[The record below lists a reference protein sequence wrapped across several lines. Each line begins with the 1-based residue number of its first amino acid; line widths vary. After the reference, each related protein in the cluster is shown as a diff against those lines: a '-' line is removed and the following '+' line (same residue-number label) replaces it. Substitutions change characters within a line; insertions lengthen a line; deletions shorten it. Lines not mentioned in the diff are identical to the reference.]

1 MKSLHLAGAA
11 VLCAALL
18 FTGCTKKTTD
28 QSTSGSTTTDTTTQS
43 GATPAADTAA
53 TAAPATDTS
62 SAPTAAASSAPV
74 VTATASA
81 GGTSV
86 SSSSGN
92 GKSDGY
98 IDIPVYPGAVEE
110 KGQGLTASNGGT
122 SVTMHVYTTKD
133 DARKVSEWYK
143 SHLPASWK
151 NSIIT
156 VGGKTGGTFVNE
168 HADGDQSVI
177 VANMDE
183 TTTKIQLTTKHGK

>member
-18 FTGCTKKTTD
+18 FTGCAKKTD
-28 QSTSGSTTTDTTTQS
+28 QSTSSTDTTTQA
-43 GATPAADTAA
+43 GATPAADAAA
-53 TAAPATDTS
+53 TTAPASDAST
-62 SAPTAAASSAPV
+62 API
-74 VTATASA
+74 VTATGSA

-92 GKSDGY
+92 GASTGY
-98 IDIPVYPGAVEE
+98 IDIPVYPDAAEGKDQA
-110 KGQGLTASNGGT
+110 LSASGNGT

-151 NSIIT
+151 SSIIT
-156 VGGKTGGTFVNE
+156 VGGKTGGTFVDE

-177 VANMDE
+177 VANTDE
-183 TTTKIQLTTKHGK
+183 TTTRIQLTTKHGK

>member
-11 VLCAALL
+11 VLCGALL
-18 FTGCTKKTTD
+18 FTGCAKKTD
-28 QSTSGSTTTDTTTQS
+28 QSTATDTTTQA
-43 GATPAADTAA
+43 GASPAADAAA

-62 SAPTAAASSAPV
+62 SAPAASTAPV
-74 VTATASA
+74 VTATAAA

-92 GKSDGY
+92 GASTGY
-98 IDIPVYPGAVEE
+98 IDIPVYPGASEG
-110 KGQGLTASNGGT
+110 KDQALSASANGT

-151 NSIIT
+151 SSIIT
-156 VGGKTGGTFVNE
+156 VGGKTGGTFVDE
-168 HADGDQSVI
+168 HTDGDQSVI

-183 TTTKIQLTTKHGK
+183 TTTRIQATTKHGK

>member
-18 FTGCTKKTTD
+18 FTGCAKKTD
-28 QSTSGSTTTDTTTQS
+28 QSTTTTDTTAQAD
-43 GATPAADTAA
+43 ATPAADAVV

-62 SAPTAAASSAPV
+62 SAPAASTAPV
-74 VTATASA
+74 VTATAAA
-81 GGTSV
+81 GDTSV

-92 GKSDGY
+92 GASTGY
-98 IDIPVYPGAVEE
+98 IDIPVYPGATEG
-110 KGQGLTASNGGT
+110 KDQALSASSNGT

-133 DARKVSEWYK
+133 DPKKVSEWYK

-151 NSIIT
+151 SSIIT
-156 VGGKTGGTFVNE
+156 VGGKTGGTFVDE
-168 HADGDQSVI
+168 HSDGDQSVI

-183 TTTKIQLTTKHGK
+183 TTTRIQATTKHGK